1 MNHNLFTEINLFL
14 YLYLIKKATKG
25 GGKNKRP
32 SVSSRS
38 VPFSTTT
45 VSSTQTPTTT
55 QPTTASNSEI
65 ESEDGNEVSNS
76 EATTT
81 ISSLFARMAASLS
94 SMTTTTNP
102 TTIEQSNESAS
113 SSLTTSSPSDSSSS
127 SSNSASETSQTTNSP
142 STASNLISSNDQQ
155 QKDVVETTNDESNST
170 DDNDDEDQNNSL
182 AAIAE
187 QLNSNYGGFGT
198 RNRLLQQSNSSNGA
212 TKSTQS
218 NSILNNLVAGTKG
231 GGNNRA
237 VVSVQPLNLKTS
249 AFVVEDS
256 QSTTINNNDNEGLIE
271 VKDDSNS
278 KNSKNQIKQEQTDN
292 DQQQSVTESSS
303 SNSNKNNNNDADEE
317 EFTLITNNDQNI
329 DNLNSNGRLNQG
341 VLIQRTSAGKAIKF
355 TINNH
360 NSTTAQSAA
369 LKHEDTADDYEDGFE
384 DVNEVEIID
393 TTKPTNAGSVFVGN
407 GAPLIIRPFPLSAT
421 CACAPL
427 TTINNI
433 LPSGSSSQSISK
445 RLRILAKE
453 LGAENL
459 FNKFPQTESHLQKR
473 LEAIQSSGN
482 DGYTLF
488 LPSDE
493 ALERLPLNLI
503 HHWQKRP
510 DEFVRVLD
518 NHIVQGDPKKLANL
532 LDARTLT
539 SIANNNSST
548 SVIRFNHYR
557 NDTFT
562 ANGQR
567 VIYGDQL
574 SPNNGILHILDG
586 MLYPLAD
593 KNILETL
600 KSCNKFDGFV
610 TLAQGTG
617 LSDTLIQRKWSLKFL
632 ILKKKKFS
640 FFNYL
645 LKL

>member
-1 MNHNLFTEINLFL
+1 MAASF
-14 YLYLIKKATKG
+14 
-25 GGKNKRP
+25 
-32 SVSSRS
+32 SSM
-38 VPFSTTT
+38 
-45 VSSTQTPTTT
+45 
-55 QPTTASNSEI
+55 
-65 ESEDGNEVSNS
+65 
-76 EATTT
+76 ATTT
-81 ISSLFARMAASLS
+81 
-94 SMTTTTNP
+94 TTSNP
-102 TTIEQSNESAS
+102 TTLEQNSESSAAGLS
-113 SSLTTSSPSDSSSS
+113 VTTSSPTDSSTSS
-127 SSNSASETSQTTNSP
+127 GNLAAETSQTTNSP
-142 STASNLISSNDQQ
+142 SVTASNLISSNDQQ
-155 QKDVVETTNDESNST
+155 QKDVETANEDSNST

-198 RNRLLQQSNSSNGA
+198 RNRLLQQQQANG
-212 TKSTQS
+212 TKSTPS

-231 GGNNRA
+231 GGNRA

-271 VKDDSNS
+271 VKDDGSS
-278 KNSKNQIKQEQTDN
+278 KSSKQVKQEQIDG
-292 DQQQSVTESSS
+292 DQQTATESS
-303 SNSNKNNNNDADEE
+303 SNSNNINNADEE
-317 EFTLITNNDQNI
+317 EFTLISSNDQNL
-329 DNLNSNGRLNQG
+329 DNHNTNQNSRLNQG

-355 TINNH
+355 AINNG
-360 NSTTAQSAA
+360 TAHSAA
-369 LKHEDTADDYEDGFE
+369 LRNEETADDYEDGFE

-393 TTKPTNAGSVFVGN
+393 TSKPTNAASVFAGN

-427 TTINNI
+427 TTINNV
-433 LPSGSSSQSISK
+433 LSSGSSSQIVSK

-459 FNKFPQTESHLQKR
+459 FNKFPDTEKHLQKR
-473 LEAIQSSGN
+473 LEAIQSVN

-493 ALERLPLNLI
+493 ALERLPLNLM
-503 HHWQKRP
+503 HHWEKRP
-510 DEFVRVLD
+510 EELARVLD
-518 NHIVQGDPKKLANL
+518 NHIVQGEPKKLAHL
-532 LDARTLT
+532 LEARTLS

-574 SPNNGILHILDG
+574 APNGGILHILDG

-617 LSDTLIQRKWSLKFL
+617 LSDTLVQRKYFNTN
-632 ILKKKKFS
+632 
-640 FFNYL
+640 FNYYIVVSDHIQQVH
-645 LKL
+645 KLYIL